1 MAEYS
6 FFSSWQLTA
15 PIERVW
21 NELSRVEYWPEWWTS
36 VVQVEQLSPSS
47 EPGVG
52 ALYRMRWRSALPYS
66 LIFEV
71 RTTSFE
77 RPRLYE
83 GVSTGELD
91 GRGRYELYEHAD
103 ITTVHYYWTVR
114 TTKPWMNL
122 LAPLARSAFA
132 WNHAVVMYTGGE
144 GLANR
149 LGVRLVSNR
158 SYTEE
163 SSSPLVPLVTV
174 AGFITLFATVM
185 RWVRRLWP

>member
-1 MAEYS
+1 VAEYS

-21 NELSRVEYWPEWWTS
+21 DELSRVEHWPEWWTY
-36 VVQVEQLSPSS
+36 VVRVEQLTPGS

-52 ALYRMRWRSALPYS
+52 ALYRMRWKTALPYTFF
-66 LIFEV
+66 FEV

-83 GVSTGELD
+83 AVSAGELD
-91 GRGRYELYEHAD
+91 GRGRYELYEHAG
-103 ITTVHYYWTVR
+103 ITTIHYYWTAR
-114 TTKPWMNL
+114 TTKLWMNL

-132 WNHAVVMYTGGE
+132 WNHAVLMQAGGE
-144 GLANR
+144 GLAKR
-149 LGVRLVSNR
+149 LGVRLVGNR

-163 SSSPLVPLVTV
+163 SSSPLVPLFTV
-174 AGFITLFATVM
+174 AGLIALLATVM
-185 RWVRRLWP
+185 RWARRVWP